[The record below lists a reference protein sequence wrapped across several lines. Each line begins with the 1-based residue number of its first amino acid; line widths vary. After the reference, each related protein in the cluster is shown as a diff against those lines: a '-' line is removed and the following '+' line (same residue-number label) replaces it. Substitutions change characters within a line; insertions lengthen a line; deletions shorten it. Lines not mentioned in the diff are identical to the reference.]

1 MNTLQTRQSAGTDS
15 VADNVFSL
23 IDFDRYFHLLADVLP
38 GIKAAGVC
46 DLTGLMLASSEGW
59 TDSLPGKY
67 LDLARFLEGGETN
80 NGKPLSI
87 DCVNEAVILL
97 RVGLNG
103 RIGETI
109 GSLVIAIEKDP
120 DCSLEHIDGVIE
132 DALQAVSA
140 CVEREYQLTSELDAM
155 AKELVGRYEELNLVY
170 DTRDDVTQ
178 YENEW
183 EALSQLVKNCV
194 EYLDVGMAALLFEGQ
209 NKTLCSANKREP
221 IHEISVVAQKLYGE
235 LYSWIHST
243 GESIVINDFADRQRA
258 RLCPDVPYKVLACP
272 VLDGAGNPVAVLVCA
287 NHNNRTDFFNSDR
300 NLLEAMAKKA
310 AKIIQ
315 ANYDSMT
322 GLVKAHGFEKT
333 VRDLMVSARENGIS
347 HCMLHLDID
356 QLQVINDTLGREAGD
371 AVIKHTATLLQR
383 KIRTT
388 DIVGYLGQGKYAVLL
403 ERCPIDRGMQVAEN
417 LRDLIATKEFLWEG
431 RSTQVTVSAGMAAIE
446 SDTTG
451 VEAVLEAAEIAC
463 DSAKESG
470 RNRTQIYR
478 QDDGELVARKQQ
490 MQLVNGIQTALREDR
505 FHIYCQTIQPTQP
518 GLERYHFEIL
528 VRMFDEQ
535 GEIVSPGIFIP
546 AAERYHLMPL
556 IDRWVIKKTCETL
569 SQHAMATVA
578 SEGTV
583 SINLSGQSFADESI
597 ISYISEQMVKNGL
610 HPTCLCFEITETA
623 AMSNTE
629 AAQRIIAELKEKGC
643 RFSLDDFGTGM
654 SSFAY
659 LKKLPVDYL
668 KIDGSFVRQ
677 IVEDQVSRAMVSS
690 INEIG
695 HVMKLKTVAE
705 FVETE
710 EIGRMLKTMRVDYL
724 QGYSIAKPVPIE
736 EYIDSLSDVR
746 SAGVG

>member
-1 MNTLQTRQSAGTDS
+1 

-23 IDFDRYFHLLADVLP
+23 IDFEKYFHLLADVLP
-38 GIKAAGVC
+38 DIKGAGVC
-46 DLTGLMLASSEGW
+46 DIRGLMFSCSDEW
-59 TDSLPGKY
+59 KDPLPGKC
-67 LDLARFLEGGETN
+67 LDLSRFLDS
-80 NGKPLSI
+80 GKTDKGKSLSI
-87 DCVNEAVILL
+87 DCVNEAVSLL
-97 RVGLNG
+97 RVGLSG
-103 RIGETI
+103 RAGETI
-109 GSLVIAIEKDP
+109 GSLVIVMGKEP
-120 DCSLEHIDGVIE
+120 DCSPQHIDGVIT
-132 DALQAVSA
+132 DALDAVSA

-155 AKELVGRYEELNLVY
+155 ARELAGRYEELNLVY

-178 YENEW
+178 YDNEW

-194 EYLDVGMAALLFEGQ
+194 EYLDVGMAALLFKGQ
-209 NKTLCSANKREP
+209 NKTFCVANKRGP
-221 IHEISVVAQKLYGE
+221 IHEPSAVSKKFYGE
-235 LYSWIHST
+235 FYSWIHST
-243 GESIVINDFADRQRA
+243 GQSVVINDFADQQRV

-272 VLDGAGNPVAVLVCA
+272 VLDGAGSPVAIIVCA
-287 NHNNRTDFFNSDR
+287 NHNDRTDFFNSDR
-300 NLLEAMAKKA
+300 NLLEAMARKA

-322 GLVKAHGFEKT
+322 GLVKARGLEKT
-333 VRDLMVSARENGIS
+333 VQELMISVRENGIS

-371 AVIKHTATLLQR
+371 AVIKQTAALLQL
-383 KIRTT
+383 KVRTT
-388 DIVGYLGQGKYAVLL
+388 DLVGYLGQGKYGVLL
-403 ERCPIDRGMQVAEN
+403 DRCSIDRGVQVAEN
-417 LRDLIATKEFLWEG
+417 LRDLIGTKEFLWEG

-470 RNRTQIYR
+470 RNRTQVYR
-478 QDDGELVARKQQ
+478 QDDGELLARKQQ

-505 FHIYCQTIQPTQP
+505 FSIYCQTIQPTQP

-546 AAERYHLMPL
+546 AAERYHLMPV

-578 SEGTV
+578 AEGTV
-583 SINLSGQSFADESI
+583 SVNLSGQSFADESI
-597 ISYISEQMVKNGL
+597 IPYISGQLLENGL

-629 AAQRIIAELKEKGC
+629 AAHRIIAALKEKGC

-659 LKKLPVDYL
+659 LKTLPVDYL

-677 IVEDQVSRAMVSS
+677 IVEDRVSRAMVSS
-690 INEIG
+690 INDIG
-695 HVMKLKTVAE
+695 HVMNLKTIAE
-705 FVETE
+705 FVEND
-710 EIGRMLKTMRVDYL
+710 EIGRLLRAMRVDYL
-724 QGYSIAKPVPIE
+724 QGYNIAKPIPIE
-736 EYIDSLSDVR
+736 DYIASLGDIR
-746 SAGVG
+746 SVGVG

>member
-1 MNTLQTRQSAGTDS
+1 
-15 VADNVFSL
+15 
-23 IDFDRYFHLLADVLP
+23 
-38 GIKAAGVC
+38 
-46 DLTGLMLASSEGW
+46 
-59 TDSLPGKY
+59 
-67 LDLARFLEGGETN
+67 
-80 NGKPLSI
+80 
-87 DCVNEAVILL
+87 
-97 RVGLNG
+97 
-103 RIGETI
+103 
-109 GSLVIAIEKDP
+109 
-120 DCSLEHIDGVIE
+120 
-132 DALQAVSA
+132 
-140 CVEREYQLTSELDAM
+140 
-155 AKELVGRYEELNLVY
+155 
-170 DTRDDVTQ
+170 
-178 YENEW
+178 
-183 EALSQLVKNCV
+183 
-194 EYLDVGMAALLFEGQ
+194 
-209 NKTLCSANKREP
+209 
-221 IHEISVVAQKLYGE
+221 
-235 LYSWIHST
+235 
-243 GESIVINDFADRQRA
+243 
-258 RLCPDVPYKVLACP
+258 
-272 VLDGAGNPVAVLVCA
+272 
-287 NHNNRTDFFNSDR
+287 
-300 NLLEAMAKKA
+300 
-310 AKIIQ
+310 
-315 ANYDSMT
+315 
-322 GLVKAHGFEKT
+322 
-333 VRDLMVSARENGIS
+333 
-347 HCMLHLDID
+347 
-356 QLQVINDTLGREAGD
+356 
-371 AVIKHTATLLQR
+371 
-383 KIRTT
+383 
-388 DIVGYLGQGKYAVLL
+388 
-403 ERCPIDRGMQVAEN
+403 MQVAEN

-518 GLERYHFEIL
+518 GSERYHFEIL

-610 HPTCLCFEITETA
+610 HSTCLCFEITETA

>member
-1 MNTLQTRQSAGTDS
+1 
-15 VADNVFSL
+15 VADNALSL
-23 IDFDRYFHLLADVLP
+23 IDFEKYFHLLADVLP
-38 GIKAAGVC
+38 DIKGAGVC
-46 DLTGLMLASSEGW
+46 DTTGLILACSEQW
-59 TDSLPGKY
+59 SDSQPGEY
-67 LDLARFLEGGETN
+67 LDLARFLEGGETTK
-80 NGKPLSI
+80 GKPLSI
-87 DCVNEAVILL
+87 DCIKEDMNLL
-97 RVGLNG
+97 RVGLNC
-103 RIGETI
+103 RLGEAT
-109 GSLVIAIEKDP
+109 GSLVIALENAP
-120 DCSLEHIDGVIE
+120 DCSPAHIDGTVA
-132 DALQAVSA
+132 DALEAVSA

-155 AKELVGRYEELNLVY
+155 ARELAGRYEELNLVY

-178 YENEW
+178 YANEW
-183 EALSQLVKNCV
+183 EALDQLVKNCV

-209 NKTLCSANKREP
+209 NKTLCVSNKREP
-221 IHEISVVAQKLYGE
+221 IHEPSVVSQQFYGE
-235 LYSWIHST
+235 FYSWIQTS
-243 GESIVINDFADRQRA
+243 GQSVVINDFADRQQA
-258 RLCPDVPYKVLACP
+258 NLCPGVPYKVLACP
-272 VLDGAGNPVAVLVCA
+272 VLDGAGSPVAVLVCA
-287 NHNNRTDFFNSDR
+287 NHNDRTDFFNSDR
-300 NLLEAMAKKA
+300 NLLEAMARKA
-310 AKIIQ
+310 SKIIQ
-315 ANYDSMT
+315 ANYDSLT
-322 GLVKAHGFEKT
+322 GLVKARGFEKT
-333 VRDLMVSARENGIS
+333 VQELMGSIRENGIS

-371 AVIKHTATLLQR
+371 AVIKQTAVLLQQ
-383 KIRTT
+383 KVRTT
-388 DIVGYLGQGKYAVLL
+388 DVVAYLGQGKYGVLL

-417 LRDLIATKEFLWEG
+417 MRDLIGTKEFLWEG
-431 RSTQVTVSAGMAAIE
+431 QSRQVTISAGMAAIE

-478 QDDGELVARKQQ
+478 QDDGELIARKQQ
-490 MQLVNGIQTALREDR
+490 MQFVNRIQTALREDR
-505 FHIYCQTIQPTQP
+505 FSIYCQTIQPTQP

-535 GEIVSPGIFIP
+535 EQIVSPGLFIP
-546 AAERYHLMPL
+546 AAERYHLMPV
-556 IDRWVIKKTCETL
+556 IDRWVIRKTCETL

-597 ISYISEQMVKNGL
+597 ITYISDQLVKNRL

-629 AAQRIIAELKEKGC
+629 AAQRIITELKEKGC

-659 LKKLPVDYL
+659 LKTLPVDYL

-677 IVEDQVSRAMVSS
+677 IVEDKVSRAMVSS

-710 EIGRMLKTMRVDYL
+710 EIGGMLKTMRVDYL

-736 EYIDSLSDVR
+736 EYIDSLSDGR